1 MPTTG
6 TAARPRLRRGAHLQA
21 SLESRSPRG
30 SGTSVLN
37 AFGERRVLQRDSAHG
52 HGQRG
57 SPRHRRPRAHQEE
70 ALLAGVRRTR
80 QLEVLPGVP
89 DPSAVPR
96 TSSRNAPRGGVPAR
110 LTRITHASG
119 SQFPGSC
126 FKAMGSGLGLADRP
140 GEDKPDSWASG
151 HRPQGLC
158 PSRLG
163 TANPRPGA
171 GMETIRVAHP
181 HSSLVPAA
189 GLRVSGPFQ
198 PLPPGR
204 NQTTS
209 PSALPAKRPFHVTDF
224 LKRLQSQPWRLWV
237 SHHSSPR
244 GTCSR
249 LGPGHVPQGGPMGE
263 RPDLSGWTQ
272 DSRPSQKG
280 CMRSAGGQPLACSL
294 PSHGVSWRGAGR
306 ALSRVE
312 PDSGSRLLCE
322 GTSLSW
328 WGRFRT
334 WLAPGLAGVQRSVAG
349 CLQARRRASPLP
361 LPPSVPGSHLL
372 QDHPSALMGE
382 ALFRHL
388 PEKSDTPAPNPA
400 GGPPL
405 DFPLPSA
412 PKSPL
417 PSTCF
422 PTCIQTPE
430 PSSESCPPS
439 SHRPVGHTGLT
450 GTNPGPDQKKHTTP
464 TRMTPG
470 PWGHLDT

>member
-1 MPTTG
+1 
-6 TAARPRLRRGAHLQA
+6 
-21 SLESRSPRG
+21 
-30 SGTSVLN
+30 
-37 AFGERRVLQRDSAHG
+37 
-52 HGQRG
+52 
-57 SPRHRRPRAHQEE
+57 
-70 ALLAGVRRTR
+70 
-80 QLEVLPGVP
+80 
-89 DPSAVPR
+89 
-96 TSSRNAPRGGVPAR
+96 
-110 LTRITHASG
+110 
-119 SQFPGSC
+119 
-126 FKAMGSGLGLADRP
+126 
-140 GEDKPDSWASG
+140 
-151 HRPQGLC
+151 
-158 PSRLG
+158 
-163 TANPRPGA
+163 
-171 GMETIRVAHP
+171 
-181 HSSLVPAA
+181 
-189 GLRVSGPFQ
+189 
-198 PLPPGR
+198 
-204 NQTTS
+204 
-209 PSALPAKRPFHVTDF
+209 
-224 LKRLQSQPWRLWV
+224 
-237 SHHSSPR
+237 
-244 GTCSR
+244 
-249 LGPGHVPQGGPMGE
+249 MGE

-280 CMRSAGGQPLACSL
+280 CMRRAGGQPLACSL

-334 WLAPGLAGVQRSVAG
+334 WLAPGLAGVQRSVTG

-405 DFPLPSA
+405 DFPPPSA

-430 PSSESCPPS
+430 PTFESCPPS

>member
-6 TAARPRLRRGAHLQA
+6 TAAPPRLRRGAHLQA

-37 AFGERRVLQRDSAHG
+37 AFGERRVLQRDSARG

-70 ALLAGVRRTR
+70 ALLAGIRRTQ

-96 TSSRNAPRGGVPAR
+96 TSSRNAPCGGVPAW

-151 HRPQGLC
+151 RRPRGLC
-158 PSRLG
+158 PSRPG

-198 PLPPGR
+198 PLSPGR

-209 PSALPAKRPFHVTDF
+209 PSALPAKRPF
-224 LKRLQSQPWRLWV
+224 
-237 SHHSSPR
+237 PR
-244 GTCSR
+244 
-249 LGPGHVPQGGPMGE
+249 H
-263 RPDLSGWTQ
+263 
-272 DSRPSQKG
+272 
-280 CMRSAGGQPLACSL
+280 
-294 PSHGVSWRGAGR
+294 
-306 ALSRVE
+306 
-312 PDSGSRLLCE
+312 
-322 GTSLSW
+322 
-328 WGRFRT
+328 
-334 WLAPGLAGVQRSVAG
+334 
-349 CLQARRRASPLP
+349 
-361 LPPSVPGSHLL
+361 
-372 QDHPSALMGE
+372 
-382 ALFRHL
+382 
-388 PEKSDTPAPNPA
+388 
-400 GGPPL
+400 
-405 DFPLPSA
+405 
-412 PKSPL
+412 
-417 PSTCF
+417 
-422 PTCIQTPE
+422 
-430 PSSESCPPS
+430 
-439 SHRPVGHTGLT
+439 
-450 GTNPGPDQKKHTTP
+450 
-464 TRMTPG
+464 
-470 PWGHLDT
+470 